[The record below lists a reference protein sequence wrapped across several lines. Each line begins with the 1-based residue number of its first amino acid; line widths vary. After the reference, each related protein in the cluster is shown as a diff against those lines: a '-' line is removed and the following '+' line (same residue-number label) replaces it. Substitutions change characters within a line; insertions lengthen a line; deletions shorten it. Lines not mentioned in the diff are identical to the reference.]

1 MATSK
6 FWQRIVAVLA
16 IPAFRLPSRSV
27 FARASPLKAKDM
39 VYDWDSVSI
48 VLLLVAS
55 ASDRLIKDHSFT
67 VHSMDPLFR

>member
-39 VYDWDSVSI
+39 IYDWDSVSI
-48 VLLLVAS
+48 VLLLVVS
-55 ASDRLIKDHSFT
+55 ASDRLIKDHSFI
-67 VHSMDPLFR
+67 VPSMDPLLR